1 MLQLGS
7 APCSCGEPAHE
18 PALVAIT
25 GGPGGGKTAVLQ
37 LAARAF
43 CEHVAV
49 LPEAA
54 GIVFGGGFPRHDTE
68 PGRRAAQ
75 MAIFH
80 VQREVERLVIEERR
94 VAIALCDRGT
104 IDGLAYWTGPRTA
117 YWERVGSTLEQ
128 EIDRYAAVVH
138 LQTPDL
144 AEGYNHDNPLRVESA
159 QDARALDET
168 IATAWETHPRR
179 FVIPTADDFTDK
191 ALAALKTIRDQ
202 LPSCCHRHPL

>member
-1 MLQLGS
+1 MLEYGS
-7 APCSCGEPAHE
+7 APCTCGRTAHD

-54 GIVFGGGFPRHDTE
+54 SIVFGGGFPRHDTE

-75 MAIFH
+75 TAIFH
-80 VQREVERLVIEERR
+80 VQRQVETLVMGERR

-104 IDGLAYWTGPRTA
+104 VDGLAYWTGPRSA
-117 YWERVGSTLEQ
+117 YWDHVGSALDQ
-128 EIDRYAAVVH
+128 EIARYAAVVH
-138 LQTPDL
+138 LRTPDL
-144 AEGYNHDNPLRVESA
+144 TQGYNHDNPLRVESA
-159 QDARALDET
+159 PDARALDDE
-168 IATAWETHPRR
+168 IAAAWQTHPRR
-179 FVIPTADDFTDK
+179 FVIPSMGDFTDK

-202 LPSCCHRHPL
+202 LPSCCHRHAL

>member
-138 LQTPDL
+138 LQTPDF

-159 QDARALDET
+159 QDALALDET